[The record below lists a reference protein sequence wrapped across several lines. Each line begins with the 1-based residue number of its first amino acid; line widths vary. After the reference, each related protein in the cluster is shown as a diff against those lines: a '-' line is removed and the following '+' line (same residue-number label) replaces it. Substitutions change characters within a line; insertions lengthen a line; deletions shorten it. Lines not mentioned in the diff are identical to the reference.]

1 MPFDQHEFDMLCQNF
16 FGLKQSNINMEKIA
30 AVKNRMGQN
39 GGPERPSDRLTR
51 AAG

>member
-30 AVKNRMGQN
+30 AVKSRMRCG
-39 GGPERPSDRLTR
+39 ERERGSRR
-51 AAG
+51 NAMR